1 MPRSERQHEVF
12 KGGVSVTTPG
22 GAGLGQINSGD
33 TSTTVSHRIVTS
45 GQPILLTLRAI
56 NTASPSFVG
65 SGQGLT
71 LGISS
76 IVENVS
82 MMVVTGGGV
91 ATTAPIGF
99 GYWILR

>member
-1 MPRSERQHEVF
+1 MPRSERQSEIF
-12 KGGVSVTTPG
+12 RGGVSVTSPG

-33 TSTTVSHRIVTS
+33 STTTVSHRLITS
-45 GQPILLTLRAI
+45 GQPILVTPRAI

-65 SGQGLT
+65 SGQGFT

-82 MMVVTGGGV
+82 MIVVTGGGV

-99 GYWILR
+99 TYWILR